1 MSASG
6 RQLDWLM
13 LTGFSET
20 QLKLLIVGIGL
31 VAALFGWFGRGVSF
45 LLGRWTTGAG
55 KREEV
60 TYLTSVAD
68 LAGKLRTSG
77 MTLTEIADFEKLFRT
92 PALRASPASTS
103 LLIGT
108 DQDEPDAF
116 SNTVAMG
123 ARAAAASD
131 VAEAQLQQALLD
143 LTLLTHEA
151 EREHLDAAY
160 NTWVE
165 YRGALKAAAGA
176 EYAGGTF
183 APIAGTLAGMA
194 ETERKTAE
202 VKLVVKERSARG
214 F

>member
-1 MSASG
+1 
-6 RQLDWLM
+6 M
-13 LTGFSET
+13 LTNLSET
-20 QLKLLIVGIGL
+20 QLKLFIAGIGL
-31 VAALFGWFGRGVSF
+31 VAMLFGWFGRGISF
-45 LLGRWTTGAG
+45 LLSRWMTGAG

-60 TYLTSVAD
+60 TYLASVAD

-77 MTLTEIADFEKLFRT
+77 MTFDEIADFEKLFRT

-108 DQDEPDAF
+108 EEHEPDAF

-131 VAEAQLQQALLD
+131 VAEAQLQQALVD
-143 LTLLTHEA
+143 LFLLTHEP

-160 NTWVE
+160 AAWVE
-165 YRGALKAAAGA
+165 YRRTLQSAAGA
-176 EYAGGTF
+176 EYSGGTF
-183 APIAGTLAGMA
+183 APIAGTLAGIA

-202 VKLVVKERSARG
+202 IKALVEERSARG
-214 F
+214 Y